1 MEEVPL
7 VDEIVVID
15 FELDDRTRE
24 IATAMGV
31 PVYIHQEILPEAGP
45 ALSGK
50 GEALWK
56 SLHVLKGDI
65 IAWVDTD
72 VTNMHPQFVYGL
84 IGPLLREPRL
94 GYVKGY
100 YHRPIRSEGKT
111 EARGRR
117 ARNRVDRAPAAQSLL
132 PAAFG
137 RGPTAGGRVRRS
149 ARGA

>member
-1 MEEVPL
+1 
-7 VDEIVVID
+7 
-15 FELDDRTRE
+15 
-24 IATAMGV
+24 MGV

-100 YHRPIRSEGKT
+100 YHRPIKSEGKM
-111 EARGRR
+111 EEEGE
-117 ARNRVDRAPAAQSLL
+117 
-132 PAAFG
+132 
-137 RGPTAGGRVRRS
+137 
-149 ARGA
+149 GA